1 MGGGIVRYKKY
12 FCPHCKMALSNASI
26 VIANQ
31 TSKCPFCKETLNIKF
46 INVLDD
52 SKETVLGKLFLF
64 AIYLAILWA
73 TVVLFNIDLK
83 RLTFNSPY
91 IFFILCAITLAIG
104 FALIEKI
111 FKFEQ
116 QQLIKAIAKNIEDG
130 EI

>member
-1 MGGGIVRYKKY
+1 MIRMNIALDIVRQ
-12 FCPHCKMALSNASI
+12 H
-26 VIANQ
+26 
-31 TSKCPFCKETLNIKF
+31 
-46 INVLDD
+46 
-52 SKETVLGKLFLF
+52 
-64 AIYLAILWA
+64 
-73 TVVLFNIDLK
+73 
-83 RLTFNSPY
+83 LTFNSPY